1 MLLDSIRRELAP
13 PGHADE
19 PREVRIRVR
28 AGYEPDTVVTRA
40 GQPLRLIFRREDRL
54 ACTEEVVF
62 PHFGRSATLPAGE
75 DVTVE
80 LLPDAPGE
88 YGFTCGWG
96 MLRGRLIVTEDGSA
110 EGEGLRLRVGRAFR

>member
-1 MLLDSIRRELAP
+1 MFVDSIRRELAEESP
-13 PGHADE
+13 PDG
-19 PREVRIRVR
+19 PREVRVRVR
-28 AGYEPDTVVTRA
+28 GGYEPDTVVARA

-62 PHFGRSATLPAGE
+62 PFFGRSATLPAGE

-80 LLPDAPGE
+80 LLPEEPGE
-88 YGFTCGWG
+88 YRFTCGWG

-110 EGEGLRLRVGRAFR
+110 EGDGRRLRAVRPFR